1 MFNLILDYPSFDEEM
16 DVVKRTTVGQSVEVE
31 EVLDAENIL
40 FFQQLLRKIPVADNV
55 MEYAVKLVS
64 KTRPNT
70 VDAHEWAN
78 TYLNWGAGP
87 RASQYLIV
95 GAKTHAAISGKYSP
109 DIEDVK
115 AVALPVLRHRI
126 VRNYKAEA
134 ERVSVDDIVNKFL

>member
-1 MFNLILDYPSFDEEM
+1 MFNLILDYPSYDEEM
-16 DVVKRTTVGQSVEVE
+16 DVVKRTTVGQFVEVK
-31 EVLDAENIL
+31 EVLDAKDIL

-55 MEYAVKLVS
+55 LEYAVKLVS
-64 KTRPNT
+64 KTRPHT
-70 VDAHEWAN
+70 AEAHDWAN

-87 RASQYLIV
+87 RASQYLII

-134 ERVSVDDIVNKFL
+134 ERVSVDDIINEFL